1 MQHQL
6 EQLLRWRYGQKSER
20 IDENQL
26 FFEAL
31 GAIQAQTPLP
41 AATEPPPDIPE
52 RPTPRPGHG
61 RKPLPKNLPRRRVV
75 FDLAADQQHCPHCTG
90 NLRHIGEEV
99 SERLEFIPASLTVI
113 EEACQKYACPQGCTV
128 VTAGKPMAPI
138 EKGLPGPGLLAQ
150 VAVSKYADHLPLA
163 RQEGMFRRQGVELAR
178 STMCDWMRCC
188 AELTVPLYQV
198 MKQQVLCSKAVQTD
212 DTPVA
217 VFDPEGPRT
226 RTGRIWTYVGD
237 QEHPYIVYDYT
248 PTRGHEGPAAFL
260 EDYNGYLQ
268 ADAYSGYEPIFAD
281 EKHDLIEV
289 ACWAHARRKFFV
301 AQSSD
306 LMRSMV
312 MLAYVRLLY
321 DVEREAIARELK
333 GEARR
338 LLRQEKSVPLL
349 DGIERYLLAEQPKV
363 LPKSPIGDTI
373 GYALG
378 NWTALKRYTEDGDLE
393 IDNNGAERSL
403 RGIAVGR
410 KNWLWYGSDRGGQ
423 TAAILTSFAATCK
436 RLHIDPFAYLRDIF
450 ERISA
455 HPANRLAELLPDRWK
470 AGRSADTSRT
480 QELTLC
486 AGGVF
491 PHMCSPNTYVKCQGN
506 PQPVVN
512 LLHERLFQL
521 FNALTKEL
529 LVQRHDLRNIDDRVF
544 R

>member
-1 MQHQL
+1 MSPDRNNLPTDVAGCHALIAELVHELDVRDRKLRQMQHQL
-6 EQLLRWRYGQKSER
+6 EQLLRWRYGQRSER

-31 GAIQAQTPLP
+31 AQVQAARSAPEP
-41 AATEPPPDIPE
+41 AEPPPEAAE
-52 RPTPRPGHG
+52 RPASRSGHG
-61 RKPLPKNLPRRRVV
+61 RKPLPKDLPRRRVV
-75 FDLAADQQHCPHCTG
+75 FDLTAEQQHCPHCAE

-113 EEACQKYACPQGCTV
+113 EEACQKYACPKGCTV
-128 VTAGKPMAPI
+128 LTAGKPMAPI

-178 STMCDWMRCC
+178 STMCDWMGCC
-188 AELTVPLYQV
+188 AELTVPLYQL

-237 QEHPYIVYDYT
+237 EAHPYIVYDYT

-281 EKHDLIEV
+281 ENHTLVEV
-289 ACWAHARRKFFV
+289 ACWAHARRKFFL

-306 LMRSMV
+306 LMRAMV

-321 DVEREAIARELK
+321 DVEREARQRELT
-333 GEARR
+333 GQARQ

-349 DGIERYLLAEQPKV
+349 DGIHRYLEAEQPKV
-363 LPKSPIGDTI
+363 LPKSPIADAI

-378 NWTALKRYTEDGDLE
+378 NWTALNRYTEDGDLE

-410 KNWLWYGSDRGGQ
+410 KNWLWYGSDKGGQ
-423 TAAILTSFAATCK
+423 TAAILTSFTATCK
-436 RLHIDPFAYLRDIF
+436 RLRIDPFAYLRDVF
-450 ERISA
+450 DRISA
-455 HPANRLAELLPDRWK
+455 HPAHRLSELLPDQWK
-470 AGRSADTSRT
+470 AAHSAQTANTS
-480 QELTLC
+480 
-486 AGGVF
+486 
-491 PHMCSPNTYVKCQGN
+491 
-506 PQPVVN
+506 
-512 LLHERLFQL
+512 
-521 FNALTKEL
+521 
-529 LVQRHDLRNIDDRVF
+529 
-544 R
+544 

>member
-1 MQHQL
+1 MSMETTNLPADVAGCHALIAELVHELDARDRKLRQMQHQL
-6 EQLLRWRYGQKSER
+6 EQLLRWRYGQKRER

-31 GAIQAQTPLP
+31 AAIQA
-41 AATEPPPDIPE
+41 E
-52 RPTPRPGHG
+52 RPVTADTEAPSEVPDRPASRPGHG

-75 FDLAADQQHCPHCTG
+75 FDLTAEQQHCPHCAER
-90 NLRHIGEEV
+90 LRHIGEEV

-113 EEACQKYACPQGCTV
+113 EEACQKYACPKGCTV

-178 STMCDWMRCC
+178 STLCDWMRAC
-188 AELTVPLYQV
+188 AELIVPLYQL
-198 MKQQVLCSKAVQTD
+198 MKQQVLASKLLQTD

-237 QEHPYIVYDYT
+237 AEHPYIVYDYT

-260 EDYNGYLQ
+260 EDYNGSLQ

-281 EKHDLIEV
+281 ENHDLIEV
-289 ACWAHARRKFFV
+289 ACWAHARRKFFA

-306 LMRSMV
+306 LMRAMV

-321 DVEREAIARELK
+321 DVEREARDRELK

-338 LLRQEKSVPLL
+338 LLRQEKSLPLL
-349 DGIERYLLAEQPKV
+349 DGMARYLLAQQPQV
-363 LPKSPIGDTI
+363 LPKSPIGDAI
-373 GYALG
+373 GYALN
-378 NWTALKRYTEDGDLE
+378 NWAALKRYTEDGDLE

-423 TAAILTSFAATCK
+423 TAAILTSFTATCK
-436 RLHIDPFAYLRDIF
+436 RLHIDPFAYLRDVF

-470 AGRSADTSRT
+470 MAQPDNTS
-480 QELTLC
+480 
-486 AGGVF
+486 
-491 PHMCSPNTYVKCQGN
+491 
-506 PQPVVN
+506 
-512 LLHERLFQL
+512 
-521 FNALTKEL
+521 
-529 LVQRHDLRNIDDRVF
+529 
-544 R
+544 